1 MTPRGTEVPPED
13 LTPLA
18 HLAFEAGTLKHAR
31 RTGWWMAGVRDP
43 ESVAEHS
50 WRTALLASVLA
61 GMEGADPARAALLA
75 VWHDSQESRTG
86 DVNHLGRKYAERAD
100 PQAVTADQV
109 AGLPEAVAAT
119 VRGVVAEFEGQD
131 SAEAVCA
138 RDADKLECL
147 VQGVEY
153 RARGYVDAQRWI
165 DNSYG
170 RLTTPSG
177 RALADAVLRT
187 GTLEWLREALG
198 ER

>member
-1 MTPRGTEVPPED
+1 MRTVD

-18 HLAFEAGTLKHAR
+18 HLAFEAGTLKNAR

-61 GMEGADPARAALLA
+61 AMEGADPARAALLA

-86 DVNHLGRKYAERAD
+86 DVNYLGRKYADRAD
-100 PQAVTADQV
+100 PEAVTADQV
-109 AGLPEAVAAT
+109 AGLPEAVAES
-119 VRGVVAEFEGQD
+119 VRGVVAEFEGQG

-153 RARGYVDAQRWI
+153 RARGYADAQRWI

-170 RLTTPSG
+170 RLTTASG
-177 RALADAVLRT
+177 RELADAVLRT
-187 GTLEWLREALG
+187 GSLDWLREALG
-198 ER
+198 EGEGKS